1 MTQLSSSNAGADEL
15 WGSRMRVARAT
26 LHEAV
31 ADKLRHMIVEGVLTP
46 GTRLNERTLCD
57 ALGTSRTPLREAMRV
72 LATEGLVEIEPNR
85 GASVAVMSEAEIDEA
100 FELLGGLE
108 ALSGELACMR
118 ITEEELA
125 ELRREHDE
133 MLACHRN
140 EDLPAYYEHNHRIHE
155 IINGAARNNLLTQ
168 VYLTVNRRLQALRF
182 RSNLDKSKWD
192 RAVQD
197 HENMVQALAAR
208 DGARLAAI
216 LRRHIR
222 DKRDSVKAATAS
234 RA

>member
-1 MTQLSSSNAGADEL
+1 
-15 WGSRMRVARAT
+15 
-26 LHEAV
+26 
-31 ADKLRHMIVEGVLTP
+31 
-46 GTRLNERTLCD
+46 
-57 ALGTSRTPLREAMRV
+57 
-72 LATEGLVEIEPNR
+72 
-85 GASVAVMSEAEIDEA
+85 
-100 FELLGGLE
+100 
-108 ALSGELACMR
+108 
-118 ITEEELA
+118 
-125 ELRREHDE
+125 
-133 MLACHRN
+133 
-140 EDLPAYYEHNHRIHE
+140 EHNHRIHE

-197 HENMVQALAAR
+197 HEDMVQALAAR